1 MDNLFNLL
9 ETNSNKFYFDENTKK
24 KIIIYNVY
32 KKYENTY
39 TSHIQKSELNIG
51 EQLCDFLNTD
61 FENTD
66 SFKSFIKKYGI
77 NFFLNLTDIKYSDF
91 PVPAEEYEKSFD
103 TLFNEY
109 KYIFVSFRQDI
120 ILDIEY
126 IFNMNYLEEIKDLTP
141 LQRFQVMTNSDA
153 MNKSFYH
160 YFDNN
165 KVRINL
171 SAFEILRDYSDF
183 PMRQDETQRI
193 INKANI
199 SSSYFIECTDI
210 IQTLLI
216 ELLEIAKLNIE
227 IKKCRNCGK
236 FFVPDNRSDE
246 MYCNNIFENGK
257 TCKEIGYFKVKQKE
271 MQENDNLR
279 IYRNVYQKL
288 LLRTRRN
295 PTNVQYARDFECFK
309 DDSNKWR
316 ENISKGISTEEEY
329 LNWLKKQ

>member
-1 MDNLFNLL
+1 MDNLFNMLD
-9 ETNSNKFYFDENTKK
+9 TNSNKFYFDESNKK

-32 KKYENTY
+32 KKYQDTY
-39 TSHIQKSELNIG
+39 SSHIKKDEFNIG

-61 FENTD
+61 FENPN
-66 SFKSFIKKYGI
+66 SFKTLIKKYGI

-91 PVPAEEYEKSFD
+91 PVPAEEYENSLD
-103 TLFNEY
+103 ILINDH
-109 KYIFVSFRQDI
+109 KYVFSLFRQDLM
-120 ILDIEY
+120 LDIEY
-126 IFNMNYLEEIKDLTP
+126 IFNMNNLEEIKDLTP
-141 LQRFQVMTNSDA
+141 LQRFQVMTNSDVSS
-153 MNKSFYH
+153 KSLEKI
-160 YFDNN
+160 DND

-171 SAFEILRDYSDF
+171 SAFEILRDYSNY

-193 INKANI
+193 VSKANI
-199 SSSYFIECTDI
+199 NSSYFIECTDI

-246 MYCNNIFENGK
+246 IYCSNIYENGK
-257 TCKEIGYFKVKQKE
+257 TCKEIGHFKVQQKLI
-271 MQENDNLR
+271 QENDDLR

-295 PTNVQYARDFECFK
+295 PNNTKYAREFEFFK
-309 DDSNKWR
+309 DDNNKWK
-316 ENISKGISTEEEY
+316 ENISKGVSTEKEY
-329 LNWLKKQ
+329 IEWLKKQ

>member
-199 SSSYFIECTDI
+199 SSSYFIECTDV

-236 FFVPDNRSDE
+236 FFVPDNKSDE

-309 DDSNKWR
+309 DDNNKWR
-316 ENISKGISTEEEY
+316 ENISKGISTEEQY
-329 LNWLKKQ
+329 LDWLKKQ

>member
-39 TSHIQKSELNIG
+39 TSYIKKNELNIG

-61 FENTD
+61 FENID
-66 SFKSFIKKYGI
+66 SFKTFIKKYGI

-91 PVPAEEYEKSFD
+91 PVSVEEYEKSFD

-120 ILDIEY
+120 MLDIEY
-126 IFNMNYLEEIKDLTP
+126 IFNMNNLEETKDLTP
-141 LQRFQVMTNSDA
+141 LQRFQVMANSDFES
-153 MNKSFYH
+153 KSLSYI
-160 YFDNN
+160 DNN
-165 KVRINL
+165 KIKINL
-171 SAFEILRDYSDF
+171 SAFEILRDYSKF
-183 PMRQDETQRI
+183 PMRQDETQRTV
-193 INKANI
+193 NKANI
-199 SSSYFIECTDI
+199 SSSYLIECTDI
-210 IQTLLI
+210 IQTLLM
-216 ELLEIAKLNIE
+216 ELLEIAKLSIE
-227 IKKCRNCGK
+227 IKKCRNCSK

-246 MYCNNIFENGK
+246 IYCSNIFENGK
-257 TCKEIGYFKVKQKE
+257 TCKEIGHFKVKQKE

-279 IYRNVYQKL
+279 TYRNVYQKL

-295 PTNVQYARDFECFK
+295 PSNAQYAKDFEFFK
-309 DDSNKWR
+309 DDNNKWR
-316 ENISKGISTEEEY
+316 ENISKGLATEEEY
-329 LNWLKKQ
+329 LEWLKKQ